1 MIIGGIVAGSGSSPL
16 ARGTYQAN
24 TTAPVVARF
33 IPARAGNPLRP
44 SVRVRCRWAHLR
56 SRGEHWTPFFADQ
69 ISFGSSP
76 LARGTRCRRGSWC
89 GAWRLIPARAG
100 NTMADR
106 ATGRH
111 DPAHPRSR
119 GEHVATGRAAVSVPG
134 SSPLARGTHTVVVA
148 EVGGVGLIPA
158 RAGNTTPVSVG
169 ACRRTAHPRSRGE
182 HGIPA
187 MKPPEEYGSS
197 PLARG
202 TRLRCRVL
210 LLCRRLIP
218 ARAGNTDN
226 PKAAA
231 AYRAAHPRS
240 RGEHQALSSSSRRF
254 RGSSPLARGTR
265 EH

>member
-119 GEHVATGRAAVSVPG
+119 GEHRARMLERI
-134 SSPLARGTHTVVVA
+134 LAR
-148 EVGGVGLIPA
+148 
-158 RAGNTTPVSVG
+158 
-169 ACRRTAHPRSRGE
+169 
-182 HGIPA
+182 
-187 MKPPEEYGSS
+187 GSS

-202 TRLRCRVL
+202 TRLL
-210 LLCRRLIP
+210 EESMTGSLRLIP
-218 ARAGNTDN
+218 ARAGNTI
-226 PKAAA
+226 
-231 AYRAAHPRS
+231 
-240 RGEHQALSSSSRRF
+240 
-254 RGSSPLARGTR
+254 
-265 EH
+265 

>member
-44 SVRVRCRWAHLR
+44 SVRV
-56 SRGEHWTPFFADQ
+56 FADQ

-76 LARGTRCRRGSWC
+76 LAQGTRCRRGSWC

-134 SSPLARGTHTVVVA
+134 SSPLARGTRPVFSPAKRVFR
-148 EVGGVGLIPA
+148 LIPA
-158 RAGNTTPVSVG
+158 HAGNTLHCSG
-169 ACRRTAHPRSRGE
+169 EIINSSAHPRSRGE

-218 ARAGNTDN
+218 ARAGNTKHSVAPLD
-226 PKAAA
+226 AS
-231 AYRAAHPRS
+231 AAHPRS
-240 RGEHQALSSSSRRF
+240 RGEHVSIKYTSPAWH
-254 RGSSPLARGTR
+254 GSSPLARGTR
-265 EH
+265 S

>member
-158 RAGNTTPVSVG
+158 RAGNT
-169 ACRRTAHPRSRGE
+169 
-182 HGIPA
+182 
-187 MKPPEEYGSS
+187 
-197 PLARG
+197 
-202 TRLRCRVL
+202 
-210 LLCRRLIP
+210 
-218 ARAGNTDN
+218 DN

-240 RGEHQALSSSSRRF
+240 RGEHVSIKYTSPAWH
-254 RGSSPLARGTR
+254 GSSPLARGTR
-265 EH
+265 S

>member
-76 LARGTRCRRGSWC
+76 LAQGTRCRRGSWC

-134 SSPLARGTHTVVVA
+134 SSPLARGTRPVFSPAKRVFR
-148 EVGGVGLIPA
+148 LIPA
-158 RAGNTTPVSVG
+158 HAGNTLHCSG
-169 ACRRTAHPRSRGE
+169 EIINSSAHPRSRGE

-218 ARAGNTDN
+218 ARAGNTTPRGVHD
-226 PKAAA
+226 
-231 AYRAAHPRS
+231 RVITAHPRS
-240 RGEHQALSSSSRRF
+240 RGEHHLDYPANQNK
-254 RGSSPLARGTR
+254 
-265 EH
+265 

>member
-119 GEHVATGRAAVSVPG
+119 REPASSLSACEVSVG
-134 SSPLARGTHTVVVA
+134 SSPLARGTLDAVLRRPNQLRLIPARAGNTLHCSGEIINSSAHPRSRGEHTFTLDGA
-148 EVGGVGLIPA
+148 GGNRGSSPLARGTQNNRLSILLISGLIPA
-158 RAGNTTPVSVG
+158 RAGNTLLKKTPRG
-169 ACRRTAHPRSRGE
+169 PPGAHPRSRGE
-182 HGIPA
+182 H
-187 MKPPEEYGSS
+187 
-197 PLARG
+197 
-202 TRLRCRVL
+202 
-210 LLCRRLIP
+210 
-218 ARAGNTDN
+218 D
-226 PKAAA
+226 
-231 AYRAAHPRS
+231 
-240 RGEHQALSSSSRRF
+240 
-254 RGSSPLARGTR
+254 
-265 EH
+265 

>member
-89 GAWRLIPARAG
+89 GAWR
-100 NTMADR
+100 
-106 ATGRH
+106 
-111 DPAHPRSR
+111 
-119 GEHVATGRAAVSVPG
+119 
-134 SSPLARGTHTVVVA
+134 
-148 EVGGVGLIPA
+148 LIPA

>member
-111 DPAHPRSR
+111 DPAHPRSH

-182 HGIPA
+182 HDLYFRPLNGFF
-187 MKPPEEYGSS
+187 GSS
-197 PLARG
+197 PLTRG
-202 TRLRCRVL
+202 TRFTAQEKSSTA
-210 LLCRRLIP
+210 RLIP
-218 ARAGNTDN
+218 ARAGNTGYQ
-226 PKAAA
+226 P
-231 AYRAAHPRS
+231 
-240 RGEHQALSSSSRRF
+240 
-254 RGSSPLARGTR
+254 
-265 EH
+265 

>member
-134 SSPLARGTHTVVVA
+134 SSPLARGTQ
-148 EVGGVGLIPA
+148 
-158 RAGNTTPVSVG
+158 
-169 ACRRTAHPRSRGE
+169 
-182 HGIPA
+182 
-187 MKPPEEYGSS
+187 KPPRN
-197 PLARG
+197 LQ
-202 TRLRCRVL
+202 RLP
-210 LLCRRLIP
+210 RLIP
-218 ARAGNTDN
+218 ARAGNTV
-226 PKAAA
+226 PECRAA
-231 AYRAAHPRS
+231 RRVPAHPRS
-240 RGEHQALSSSSRRF
+240 RGEHKGPSSSGSRSP
-254 RGSSPLARGTR
+254 GSSPLARGTQVAA
-265 EH
+265 

>member
-56 SRGEHWTPFFADQ
+56 SRGEH
-69 ISFGSSP
+69 
-76 LARGTRCRRGSWC
+76 
-89 GAWRLIPARAG
+89 
-100 NTMADR
+100 
-106 ATGRH
+106 
-111 DPAHPRSR
+111 
-119 GEHVATGRAAVSVPG
+119 VATGRAAVSVPG

-158 RAGNTTPVSVG
+158 RAGNTLHCSG
-169 ACRRTAHPRSRGE
+169 EIINSSAHPRSRGE

-240 RGEHQALSSSSRRF
+240 RGEHVSIKYTSPAWH
-254 RGSSPLARGTR
+254 GSSPLARGTR
-265 EH
+265 S